1 MDVSFLQP
9 VLDAPGPF
17 ATVCADVTHTTE
29 NADTELDLKVRAVA
43 EQLEQQGAPGP
54 VVDAV
59 RSRLLE
65 GNDGGEAGTL
75 KGRAVVVASD
85 GSVVLDQPLVDVPR
99 QPLAEWSPQPDLLPV
114 LRQLPGRVPHIVALV
129 DRTGADITVSAVP
142 GQAIEE
148 TEVAGDT
155 FQIRKFQG
163 GGWAHHRYQ
172 HNAEN
177 KWVHNAD
184 EVAGSIGSMVRRLSP
199 QFVLLAG
206 DMRARQILTDRA
218 SAPWKDLVVS
228 MDEGGRAAG
237 ADRAPV
243 EQREAELVAEHEARA
258 DADVLEK
265 LEAASAHGLSVTGTP
280 LVVEALRKGQVE
292 TLLLA
297 DEPDDEK
304 LLVGGSPLELGVDQ
318 GDMQALGVQEAH
330 SLPGDRALLAAAVA
344 TQAEV
349 VVLPRAALP
358 GDIPVAAILRY
369 TDDSTAGPQRTEE
382 PLP

>member
-9 VLDAPGPF
+9 VLAAPGPF

-29 NADTELDLKVRAVA
+29 SADTELDLKVRAVA
-43 EQLEQQGAPGP
+43 ERLEQQGAPEP
-54 VVDAV
+54 VVEAV

-65 GNDGGEAGTL
+65 GNDGGEVGTL
-75 KGRAVVVASD
+75 RGRAVVVASD
-85 GSVVLDQPLVDVPR
+85 GSVVLDQPLVDSPR
-99 QPLAEWSPQPDLLPV
+99 QEVAEWSPQPDLLAV
-114 LRQLPGRVPHIVALV
+114 LRQLPGRVPHIVVLI
-129 DRTGADITVSAVP
+129 DRTGADITVSTVP
-142 GQAIEE
+142 GQTIEE
-148 TEVAGDT
+148 KEVEGDT

-163 GGWAHHRYQ
+163 GGWSHHRYQ

-184 EVAGSIGSMVRRLSP
+184 EVAASIGSMARRLNP
-199 QFVLLAG
+199 QFVLVAG
-206 DMRARQILTDRA
+206 DVRARQILTDRA
-218 SAPWKDLVVS
+218 SAPWQDLVVS

-237 ADRAPV
+237 ADREPV
-243 EQREAELVAEHEARA
+243 DRREAELVAEHEARA

-265 LEAASAHGLSVTGTP
+265 LEAASAHGLSLTGTA

-304 LLVGGSPLELGVDQ
+304 LLVGGSPLELGVNQ
-318 GDMQALGVQEAH
+318 GDMDALGVQEAR
-330 SLPGDRALLAAAVA
+330 SVPGDRALLAAAVA
-344 TQAEV
+344 SGAGV
-349 VVLPRAALP
+349 VVLPRSAMP

-369 TDDSTAGPQRTEE
+369 TDDSTASAQRTEE